1 MSKICSKLTV
11 RQINVNDVILA
22 NFVHLKN
29 NAHTSLVSAD
39 EFEHAFMAECFVSQY
54 QLHFHKRELHFHK
67 KIVLQ

>member
-11 RQINVNDVILA
+11 RQINVNDVILV

-39 EFEHAFMAECFVSQY
+39 EFEHAFMAECFVSQ
-54 QLHFHKRELHFHK
+54 
-67 KIVLQ
+67 